1 MEWKKIGML
10 AVVGM
15 LVMAALVEDCHA
27 AIESE
32 SVKGLNKN
40 ELPRKMMNEE
50 TRMCPRILEE
60 CTTDDDCMND
70 CICLSNGFCGL
81 RREKE
86 RKKGIEKMEWKKI
99 GMLAV
104 VGMLVMAALVE
115 DCHAAIESE
124 SVKGLNKNELPRKM
138 MNEET
143 RMCPRILEECTTDD
157 DCMNDCICL
166 SNGFC
171 G

>member
-70 CICLSNGFCGL
+70 CICLSNGFCG
-81 RREKE
+81 
-86 RKKGIEKMEWKKI
+86 
-99 GMLAV
+99 
-104 VGMLVMAALVE
+104 
-115 DCHAAIESE
+115 
-124 SVKGLNKNELPRKM
+124 
-138 MNEET
+138 
-143 RMCPRILEECTTDD
+143 
-157 DCMNDCICL
+157 
-166 SNGFC
+166 
-171 G
+171 